1 MKSTKQILF
10 FLYQWL
16 IASPILL
23 VITIVVAL
31 STIVLSPLLPNS
43 RLSYHPARFWA
54 RMCCKICFV
63 RVEVAGLELLDTC
76 QSYVFLLNHQSIF
89 DIFVVYGWFP
99 FIFKWMMK
107 AELRKIPLVGKAC
120 EAAGHIFID
129 RSNPIAAKHSLEK
142 AELQLR
148 NGVSVVV
155 FPEGTR
161 TYTGRMGQFKRG
173 AFRIATDLS
182 LPIVPVTLRGSF
194 ERMNRKTFNVTPGVV
209 HVQVHMPVDVNPY
222 LPDKISQLIQKTW
235 DDINSAL

>member
-1 MKSTKQILF
+1 MKSAKQMLF
-10 FLYQWL
+10 FLYQWIVAL
-16 IASPILL
+16 PVLL
-23 VITIVVAL
+23 VVTIVVAL

-43 RLSYHPARFWA
+43 PLSYQPARFWA
-54 RMCCKICFV
+54 KICCKIFFV
-63 RVEVAGLELLDTC
+63 RVRIHGLERLDMH
-76 QSYVFLLNHQSIF
+76 QSYVFVLNHQSVF

-161 TYTGRMGQFKRG
+161 TYTGQMSVFKRG

-182 LPIVPVTLRGSF
+182 LPIVPVTLRGGF
-194 ERMNRKTFNVTPGVV
+194 ECMNRKTFNVTPGIID
-209 HVQVHMPVDVNPY
+209 VQVHLPVDVNPY
-222 LPDKISQLIQKTW
+222 LPDKINVLIQKTW